1 MSPRGKPLPMFSLT
15 LHMGPSGDVLR
26 TSERLLGTPSGRNF
40 SDWVGAYSV
49 TKRNPSKVLA
59 VRGPKYF
66 LQVRNKER
74 GGFVELGH
82 FDKRFVKNTRIKSS
96 TGNISE
102 FFLVDTPKTIFWI
115 QNLTRRWTQS
125 WYFSPKPR
133 SAFTFFTLHP
143 T

>member
-1 MSPRGKPLPMFSLT
+1 
-15 LHMGPSGDVLR
+15 MGPSGDVLR
-26 TSERLLGTPSGRNF
+26 TSERLLRTPSGHNF

-66 LQVRNKER
+66 LQVRNKGR

-82 FDKRFVKNTRIKSS
+82 FDKHFVKNTRIKSS

-102 FFLVDTPKTIFWI
+102 FFLVDTPKTIF
-115 QNLTRRWTQS
+115 
-125 WYFSPKPR
+125 
-133 SAFTFFTLHP
+133 
-143 T
+143 